1 MEGSFYAAT
10 SATVTGDVSIG
21 TDSSVWHGAVVRA
34 DSAPITIGARSNV
47 QDNVTI
53 HVDPG
58 FPVHVGDGVSIGHN
72 AIVHGC
78 TVGDNTIV
86 GMGAI
91 LLNGARIGRDCVV
104 GAGALVAQGAEIPD
118 GSVAFGSPARVRRS
132 MSSDEI
138 GRNRD
143 NALEYVQLAQE
154 ELPLRSS

>member
-1 MEGSFYAAT
+1 M
-10 SATVTGDVSIG
+10 
-21 TDSSVWHGAVVRA
+21 
-34 DSAPITIGARSNV
+34 
-47 QDNVTI
+47 
-53 HVDPG
+53 
-58 FPVHVGDGVSIGHN
+58 HVGDGVSIGHN

>member
-1 MEGSFYAAT
+1 MEGSFYAAM

-34 DSAPITIGARSNV
+34 DGAPITIGARSNV